1 MWFGREKRSSVQQVA
16 HLKNASQLDAS
27 KGLLFELSKVA
38 ASKPRVAA
46 RGMRSQLAGN
56 HNITLSCQMATMHI
70 KYDPLVPSGLD
81 GCRGNRRPPI
91 SSGWMRAPGLCPLT
105 PIAAHS
111 SESGQ
116 G

>member
-1 MWFGREKRSSVQQVA
+1 MWFGREKRSVQQVA

-56 HNITLSCQMATMHI
+56 HNITLSCQLATMHI
-70 KYDPLVPSGLD
+70 KYDPLVPSGWMDAEGIEGPLFRLD
-81 GCRGNRRPPI
+81 G
-91 SSGWMRAPGLCPLT
+91 
-105 PIAAHS
+105 
-111 SESGQ
+111 
-116 G
+116 